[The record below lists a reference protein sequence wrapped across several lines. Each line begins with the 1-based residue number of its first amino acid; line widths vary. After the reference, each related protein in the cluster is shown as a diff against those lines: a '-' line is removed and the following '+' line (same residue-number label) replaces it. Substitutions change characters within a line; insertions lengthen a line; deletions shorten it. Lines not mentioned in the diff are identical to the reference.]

1 MERIIIDEE
10 NLNKIILREE
20 KDGTGKIA
28 VLGGIYAINEVS
40 VDILKTLNK
49 SKNIILALK
58 NVMEEYDILYKE
70 LAEDV
75 ISFLK
80 QLVKINVISEKMCNN
95 FIEEIC
101 SYEG

>member
-1 MERIIIDEE
+1 
-10 NLNKIILREE
+10 
-20 KDGTGKIA
+20 
-28 VLGGIYAINEVS
+28 
-40 VDILKTLNK
+40 
-49 SKNIILALK
+49 
-58 NVMEEYDILYKE
+58 MEEYDILYKE